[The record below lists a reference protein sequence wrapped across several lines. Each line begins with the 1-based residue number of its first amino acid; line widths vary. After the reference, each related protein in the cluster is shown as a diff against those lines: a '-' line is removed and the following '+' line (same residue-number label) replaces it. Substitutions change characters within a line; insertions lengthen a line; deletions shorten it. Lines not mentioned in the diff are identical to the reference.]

1 MRCSFKVISFTLDKD
16 HRSALP
22 VKSLLQDY
30 PLILA
35 EAAIAERLRRM
46 DGITLHPT
54 LFNTPL
60 IYDEQGRE
68 TMRDLYLQYVSIA
81 RSANLPLLLA
91 APTWRL
97 DRDRVAAGNVP
108 ASINAD
114 AVSFMQEIRRSAM
127 QASDTSPIMV
137 GGLVGPKNDCY
148 QPSEAL
154 NADDA
159 KSFHAHQIEE
169 LTLANIDYLLAQ
181 TMPSIHESLGMAMAI
196 AATEVPYIISFC
208 IDRSGLVLDGTSLTD
223 AISFIDGQAQR
234 IPLGYMVNCAYPTF
248 LCPESQ
254 PAEVFSRLIGYQ
266 ANASSMDVSD
276 LEGADESHE
285 DSLEDWG
292 DQMIRLNRQYGVS
305 ILGGCCGTTD
315 RHLKYIADRALPISR

>member
-1 MRCSFKVISFTLDKD
+1 M
-16 HRSALP
+16 
-22 VKSLLQDY
+22 KSLLQNY

-60 IYDEQGRE
+60 IYDEQGSE

-97 DRDRVAAGNVP
+97 DRDRVAAGKVP

-114 AVSFMQEIRRSAM
+114 AVSYMQDIRSSAM
-127 QASDTSPIMV
+127 QTNNTCPIMV
-137 GGLVGPKNDCY
+137 GGLIGPKNDCY
-148 QPSEAL
+148 QPSQAL
-154 NADDA
+154 GTDDA
-159 KSFHAHQIEE
+159 RSFHAHQIEE
-169 LTLANIDYLLAQ
+169 LNRSNIDYILAQ

-196 AATEVPYIISFC
+196 ATSEVPYIISFC
-208 IDRSGLVLDGTSLTD
+208 IDRSGRVLDGTSLKD
-223 AISFIDGQAQR
+223 AMSFIDEQVQR
-234 IPLGYMVNCAYPTF
+234 VPLGYMVNCAYPTF
-248 LCPESQ
+248 LCPEAQ

-266 ANASSMDVSD
+266 ANASSMDLSD
-276 LEGADESHE
+276 LEGADESFE
-285 DSLEDWG
+285 NSLEDWG
-292 DQMIRLNRQYGVS
+292 DQMINLNRQYGVS

-315 RHLKYIADRALPISR
+315 RHLKYIADRALLISR

>member
-1 MRCSFKVISFTLDKD
+1 M
-16 HRSALP
+16 
-22 VKSLLQDY
+22 KSLLKDY

-46 DGITLHPT
+46 EGITLHPT

-60 IYDEQGRE
+60 IYDEQGSE

-114 AVSFMQEIRRSAM
+114 AVSYMQDIRNNAM
-127 QASDTSPIMV
+127 QTDDTCPIMV
-137 GGLVGPKNDCY
+137 GGLIGPKNDCY
-148 QPSEAL
+148 QPSAAL
-154 NADDA
+154 STDDA
-159 KSFHAHQIEE
+159 RSFHAHQIEE
-169 LTLANIDYLLAQ
+169 LTRSNIDYILAQ

-196 AATEVPYIISFC
+196 ATSEVPYIISFC
-208 IDRSGLVLDGTSLTD
+208 IDRSGRVLDGTSLKD
-223 AISFIDGQAQR
+223 AMSFIDEQVQR
-234 IPLGYMVNCAYPTF
+234 VPLGYMVNCAYPTF
-248 LCPESQ
+248 LCPEAQ

-266 ANASSMDVSD
+266 ANASSMDLSD
-276 LEGADESHE
+276 LEGADESFE
-285 DSLEDWG
+285 NSLEDWG
-292 DQMIRLNRQYGVS
+292 DQMINLNRQYGVS

-315 RHLKYIADRALPISR
+315 RHLKYIADRALLISR